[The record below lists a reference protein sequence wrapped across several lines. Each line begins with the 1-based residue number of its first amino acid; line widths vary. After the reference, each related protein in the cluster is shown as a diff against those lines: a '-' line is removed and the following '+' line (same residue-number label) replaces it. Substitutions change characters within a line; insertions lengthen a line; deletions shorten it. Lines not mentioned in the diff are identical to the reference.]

1 MEKPSWFRTLVKP
14 LPPDKRK
21 DVIDEVTPSA
31 SPGFDFFLLVVLS
44 CSIATLG
51 LITDSPAVIIGAMLV
66 APLMSP
72 IIGIGLASVTGNA
85 ILLRNATSAL
95 LRGALLAIALA
106 ALMTLINNQLPFF
119 SIQELPK
126 EVLART
132 RPTPIDL
139 VIALAGGIAA
149 AYAMTQPNISAA
161 LPGVAIAT
169 ALMPPLCTV
178 GIGIALGR
186 WDVAGGATLLFITNT
201 VTIAFAAVSVF
212 FLRGFSSN
220 FQIKNH
226 QIPRSLVLAALLTA
240 LLLVPLSY
248 FSLKFFSEASEN
260 RLINTVVADEVRS
273 LGGAELVELNVN
285 RNGFGLDMVVT
296 VRTGSSL
303 RYEQVVK
310 LQKAIVDGIH
320 MPVSLKVS
328 QVIAENLDPLIPPTR
343 TFTPTLTSTS
353 TLGPS
358 PTATHTSTP
367 TLTTSPTVTNTATS
381 TLTPIPSPTSTSTP
395 APSFTPTPSEGEI
408 IRFSLPDQRIYQR
421 PGGPII
427 GYLYAGQKV
436 TILYGREINNGL
448 TWVEIRDAEGRL
460 GWIPEVFIQILLPT
474 STLTIS
480 PTTTVVPLTP
490 SPSLLPSLTATPTL
504 ITLTPTH
511 SVGLIGVFCLA

>member
-1 MEKPSWFRTLVKP
+1 MEKPTWFRTLVKP
-14 LPPDKRK
+14 LPPDKRQE
-21 DVIDEVTPSA
+21 VIDELTPSA

-72 IIGIGLASVTGNA
+72 IIGIGLASITGNTT
-85 ILLRNATSAL
+85 LLRNAVSAL
-95 LRGALLAIALA
+95 LRGALLAVALA
-106 ALMTLINNQLPFF
+106 TFMTVVNNQLPFF

-139 VIALAGGIAA
+139 VIALAGGVAA

-178 GIGIALGR
+178 GIGIALSR

-220 FQIKNH
+220 FRIKNH
-226 QIPRSLVLAALLTA
+226 QVPRSLVLAALLTA

-248 FSLKFFSEASEN
+248 FSLKFFKEASEN
-260 RLINTVVADEVRS
+260 RLINTVVADEVRN
-273 LGGAELVELNVN
+273 LGAAELVELNVN
-285 RNGFGLDMVVT
+285 RNASGLDMVVT

-303 RYEQVVK
+303 RYEQVVR

-343 TFTPTLTSTS
+343 TFTPTLTQTS
-353 TLGPS
+353 TPGPS
-358 PTATHTSTP
+358 PTATSTFTP
-367 TLTTSPTVTNTATS
+367 TLTASATVTNTATN
-381 TLTPIPSPTSTSTP
+381 TLTSTPSSTPTSTTTP
-395 APSFTPTPSEGEI
+395 LPTPTPAEGEV
-408 IRFSLPDQRIYQR
+408 IRFLLPDQRIYQR

-427 GYLYAGQKV
+427 GYLFTGQKV
-436 TILYGREINNGL
+436 TILYGKEIYNGL
-448 TWVEIRDAEGRL
+448 TWIEIRDSEGRQ
-460 GWIPEVFIQILLPT
+460 GWIPEVYIQILFPS
-474 STLTIS
+474 ST
-480 PTTTVVPLTP
+480 PVP
-490 SPSLLPSLTATPTL
+490 SPSPTRPTSTPTL
-504 ITLTPTH
+504 IPSQVPTVVPSPMAGLPTPKP
-511 SVGLIGVFCLA
+511 

>member
-1 MEKPSWFRTLVKP
+1 MEKPSWFKKIIKS

-72 IIGIGLASVTGNA
+72 IIGIGLASITGNTT
-85 ILLRNATSAL
+85 LLRNAISAL

-106 ALMTLINNQLPFF
+106 TLMTFVNNQLPFF

-139 VIALAGGIAA
+139 VIALAGGVAA

-161 LPGVAIAT
+161 LPGVVIAT

-178 GIGIALGR
+178 GIGIALNH

-201 VTIAFAAVSVF
+201 VTIAFASALVF

-220 FQIKNH
+220 LQIKNH
-226 QIPRSLVLAALLTA
+226 HILRSLVLAALLTA

-248 FSLKFFSEASEN
+248 FSLKFFKEAARN
-260 RLINTVVADEVRS
+260 RLINSVVEEEVRNLS
-273 LGGAELVELNVN
+273 GAELVDLNVN
-285 RNGFGLDMVVT
+285 RNGSSLDMVIT
-296 VRTGSSL
+296 IRTGSAL
-303 RYEQVVK
+303 RYEQVVA
-310 LQKAIVDGIH
+310 LQKAIVDGIQQ
-320 MPVSLKVS
+320 PVSLKVS
-328 QVIAENLDPLIPPTR
+328 QVIAKNLDPLIPPTP
-343 TFTPTLTSTS
+343 TFTPTRTLTSTP
-353 TLGPS
+353 GPS
-358 PTATHTSTP
+358 PTATNTP
-367 TLTTSPTVTNTATS
+367 IPTMTASPTVTGTATS
-381 TLTPIPSPTSTSTP
+381 TWTPLPSATP
-395 APSFTPTPSEGEI
+395 AEGEVV
-408 IRFSLPDQRIYQR
+408 RFSLPDLRIYQR

-427 GYLYAGQKV
+427 GNLLPSQKV
-436 TILYGREINNGL
+436 TILYGKEMHNGL
-448 TWVEIRDAEGRL
+448 AWIEIQDADGRIGWV
-460 GWIPEVFIQILLPT
+460 PEVFIQLFLPT
-474 STLTIS
+474 STPTSS
-480 PTTTVVPLTP
+480 PTPTLPTYTP
-490 SPSLLPSLTATPTL
+490 KKLPSLPPS
-504 ITLTPTH
+504 LTPTRTK
-511 SVGLIGVFCLA
+511 LTNTPKP